1 MVPPKKQPP
10 DSFIALDNIKLLDCF
25 PEMDRVNSC
34 TPFQYR
40 CSISNTCIN
49 TTKICDITKDC
60 AYGDDEA
67 LNCGKI
73 DALDRRRS
81 FRMTIWILDKMPYGA
96 RCNFEQD
103 LCGWFNIDGKVLSWV
118 RHNGS
123 TPTNRTGP
131 NVDHTYGNK
140 TGRSNLRQPLPPPSA
155 LEYNLNMVY
164 L

>member
-1 MVPPKKQPP
+1 MVNNRWVRHEHAVGKISQDFQIILEVVPPKKQPP
-10 DSFIALDNIKLLDCF
+10 NSFIALDNIKLLDCF

-73 DALDRRRS
+73 DTSIEGGCL
-81 FRMTIWILDKMPYGA
+81 G
-96 RCNFEQD
+96 
-103 LCGWFNIDGKVLSWV
+103 
-118 RHNGS
+118 
-123 TPTNRTGP
+123 
-131 NVDHTYGNK
+131 
-140 TGRSNLRQPLPPPSA
+140 
-155 LEYNLNMVY
+155 
-164 L
+164 